1 MTDRHDEDNEH
12 PAPRATPPASAGE
25 GVRIIGAEEAQA
37 VIESGAVA
45 HRLGDDE
52 LRPGDVPERP
62 DLTGLRDSAPGPV
75 RDAVADEDPT
85 AEHPAIELD
94 ADEPWDPNAT
104 RDLES
109 ILVEEED
116 DFATIANASTAD
128 IDGLADDTPDDAVDD
143 ADDLVSGGATAVG
156 LPHWTE
162 PATGEVPIIGG
173 DESAEPGSGMRFR
186 TGASSGWTDDE
197 LDSFEAFAPETGDEL
212 DLSALASP
220 PEDDDEAF
228 ERAVAARRVR
238 STPSPRPRPS
248 AAARTPR
255 TAGDEDLLDLGPER
269 PDVMIR
275 VVTGVGMAVLALVCL
290 SAGRAASMVL
300 ATVIVGLCTFEM
312 FQALHTRGFRPATL
326 IALLGAVTIVPLAY
340 HRGEFAFP
348 FTMALVMIFT
358 LLWFVFEV
366 VHTRPVV
373 NVAATIGGFMYTGGL
388 GAFAGLLLTSENGV
402 GLIFGVAI
410 PVIAYDVFG
419 FFFGSQFGKTRLAPA
434 ISPNKTVEG
443 LVFGAAGAIIASVL
457 IVKQI
462 HPWGHL
468 GDAFA
473 LGVTIAV
480 MAPLGD
486 LAESMLK
493 RDLGIKDFGAILPG
507 HGGVLDRFDAILF
520 CLPAVYFL
528 ARALKIG

>member
-1 MTDRHDEDNEH
+1 
-12 PAPRATPPASAGE
+12 
-25 GVRIIGAEEAQA
+25 
-37 VIESGAVA
+37 
-45 HRLGDDE
+45 
-52 LRPGDVPERP
+52 
-62 DLTGLRDSAPGPV
+62 
-75 RDAVADEDPT
+75 
-85 AEHPAIELD
+85 
-94 ADEPWDPNAT
+94 
-104 RDLES
+104 
-109 ILVEEED
+109 
-116 DFATIANASTAD
+116 
-128 IDGLADDTPDDAVDD
+128 
-143 ADDLVSGGATAVG
+143 
-156 LPHWTE
+156 
-162 PATGEVPIIGG
+162 
-173 DESAEPGSGMRFR
+173 
-186 TGASSGWTDDE
+186 
-197 LDSFEAFAPETGDEL
+197 
-212 DLSALASP
+212 
-220 PEDDDEAF
+220 
-228 ERAVAARRVR
+228 
-238 STPSPRPRPS
+238 
-248 AAARTPR
+248 
-255 TAGDEDLLDLGPER
+255 
-269 PDVMIR
+269 
-275 VVTGVGMAVLALVCL
+275 VLALVCL

-326 IALLGAVTIVPLAY
+326 IALLGSVTIVPLAY

-373 NVAATIGGFMYTGGL
+373 NVATTIGGFMYTGGL

-468 GDAFA
+468 GNAFA
-473 LGVTIAV
+473 LGVTVAV

>member
-12 PAPRATPPASAGE
+12 PARRATPPASAGE

-62 DLTGLRDSAPGPV
+62 DLTGLRDSTPGPV

-104 RDLES
+104 RDLET

-116 DFATIANASTAD
+116 PFDALEDLAAD
-128 IDGLADDTPDDAVDD
+128 AGPVGVDDVD
-143 ADDLVSGGATAVG
+143 ADDDTDELVSGAATAAG

-186 TGASSGWTDDE
+186 TGASSGWTDEE

-220 PEDDDEAF
+220 PEDDDVAF

-248 AAARTPR
+248 AAARPSR
-255 TAGDEDLLDLGPER
+255 NGGDEDLLDLGPER

-419 FFFGSQFGKTRLAPA
+419 FFIGSQFGKTRLAPA

-443 LVFGAAGAIIASVL
+443 LIGGATGAIIVAVL
-457 IVKQI
+457 VVKNI

-468 GDAFA
+468 GNAFA
-473 LGVTIAV
+473 LGLTIAV